1 MKNIN
6 AVSTPGEIVKNYYK
20 DEYLKLCI
28 FYKISEKCYDFLNNF
43 P

>member
-6 AVSTPGEIVKNYYK
+6 AVSTPVEIVKNYYK

-28 FYKISEKCYDFLNNF
+28 FYKISENVMIF
-43 P
+43 